1 MVEQRHRAIKSDGLE
16 KLKFQVLAARVVR
29 KEERKDVRRVNLIF
43 NIDGKRA

>member
-1 MVEQRHRAIKSDGLE
+1 MVEQRHRAIKGGGLE
-16 KLKFQVLAARVVR
+16 KLKFQVLATRVVR